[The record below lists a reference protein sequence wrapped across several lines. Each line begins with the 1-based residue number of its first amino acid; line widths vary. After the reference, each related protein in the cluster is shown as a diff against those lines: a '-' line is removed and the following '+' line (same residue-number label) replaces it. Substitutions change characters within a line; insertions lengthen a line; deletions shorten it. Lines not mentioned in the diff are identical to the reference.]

1 MRRKKLVAGALGAC
15 ALVIGVAPAASSY
28 VGQQL
33 PDTAR
38 QPAGAAYRDGD
49 SASATL
55 KDAKGNKVGSAW
67 FTADSRSH
75 NVWVEVYLTS
85 QFTPG
90 FHGMHVH
97 EKGNCTVG
105 DPKNPFTAAGGHLM
119 PMDHHTGLP
128 IGQLPSVLVQSNGRG
143 YTKFVLDTFALD
155 QLFGP
160 NGTSL
165 IVHAKSD
172 NFANI
177 PADRYSV
184 RNDPNAPVPDEK
196 TKATGDAGSRFA
208 CGVIERDQN

>member
-1 MRRKKLVAGALGAC
+1 MRRTKLVAGALGAC
-15 ALVIGVAPAASSY
+15 ALVMGVAPAASSQI
-28 VGQQL
+28 GQQS

-38 QPAGAAYRDGD
+38 QPAGSAYRDGD

-55 KDAKGNKVGSAW
+55 KDAKGDEVGSAW
-67 FTADSRSH
+67 FTADNRSH
-75 NVWVEVYLTS
+75 AVWVEVYLTGH
-85 QFTPG
+85 FTPG

-128 IGQLPSVLVQSNGRG
+128 IGQLPPVQVRSNGRG
-143 YTKFVLDTFALD
+143 YLKFVLDTFTLD

-160 NGTSL
+160 DGTAI
-165 IVHAKSD
+165 IVHSKSD

-184 RNDPNAPVPDEK
+184 RGDPGAPVPDEK

-208 CGVIERDQN
+208 CGVLTRDQN